1 MGRKFPVGPMLGTA
15 VCVAAVNVVLAY
27 FLARALFAGLTVTF
41 GPAMFVGLILLAVAS
56 GAYAYYGW
64 RTYLRRGR

>member
-27 FLARALFAGLTVTF
+27 VLARTMFAGMTVTF
-41 GPAMFVGLILLAVAS
+41 GPAVLVGLVVLALAS
-56 GAYAYYGW
+56 GAYAVYGW
-64 RTYLRRGR
+64 RAYLRRR

>member
-27 FLARALFAGLTVTF
+27 VLARMLFAGLTISF
-41 GPAMFVGLILLAVAS
+41 GPAVLIGLVLLALAS
-56 GAYAYYGW
+56 GAYAVYGW
-64 RTYLRRGR
+64 RAYLRRRR